1 MKKKILHYITIL
13 AAIIVINF
21 FIPRMMP
28 GSPLRTLVG
37 ENPGDLTAAEK
48 MGILEAYHL
57 NDPMP
62 VQFGYYLK
70 ELFTLN
76 WGNSYS
82 KRQPILDLIG
92 ARIGWTLLLAGSSM
106 ILSTIIGTTLGTW
119 SAFRRKKKRDLPLVL
134 TTTVLSSIPP
144 FWIAII
150 LLAVFGVQ
158 LKWFP
163 VYGAYSMWENYQG
176 LDRFM
181 DILHHLAL
189 PLFTMVVTSL
199 MSFFTTSRYSTLQ
212 ILQEDYVK
220 MAKLRGISSKR
231 VTFFYVFRNTLIPVF
246 TLFMM
251 DIGYLLSGS
260 VLIETVFAYPGLGTL
275 MQDAVMARDY
285 PLMQYTFLLS
295 ATLTVVALI
304 LADLLYQRIDPRLEV
319 NGSE

>member
-1 MKKKILHYITIL
+1 MKKKIIHYIIIL
-13 AAIIVINF
+13 AAIIVLNF

-28 GSPLRTLVG
+28 GSPLRTLVSGDPG
-37 ENPGDLTAAEK
+37 EMTAAEK
-48 MGILEAYHL
+48 MGVLEAYHL
-57 NDPMP
+57 NDPMH

-76 WGNSYS
+76 WGNSYA
-82 KRQPILDLIG
+82 KRQPITTLIG

-106 ILSTIIGTTLGTW
+106 ILSSVIGTLLGTW
-119 SAFRRKKKRDLPLVL
+119 SAFRRKKGKDLPVVIA
-134 TTTVLSSIPP
+134 TTVLSSVPS

-163 VYGAYSMWENYQG
+163 VYGAYSMWTDYHG
-176 LDRFM
+176 WARIA
-181 DILHHLAL
+181 DILAHLAL

-199 MSFFTTSRYSTLQ
+199 MSFFTTARYSTLQ
-212 ILQEDYVK
+212 ILQDDYVK
-220 MAKLRGISSKR
+220 LAKLRGIR
-231 VTFFYVFRNTLIPVF
+231 PGRITFFYVFRNTLIPVF

-275 MQDAVMARDY
+275 IQDAVKARDY

-295 ATLTVVALI
+295 SVLTVAALI
-304 LADLLYQRIDPRLEV
+304 LADLLYSRIDPRME
-319 NGSE
+319 GDHGE